1 MPRSRREQEIR
12 ADRADGYR
20 QGLQSQQTHEGKA
33 RGVGWCCRRAA
44 AHHRECS
51 YPSHRTGP
59 ISASGLTG
67 SEVVSPA
74 HIALAVLAFHC
85 AGKDKETIVEQIQ
98 GHTSAVSTFVP
109 RSTEAIN
116 CAKIFYGGG
125 CNYTSFLP
133 RGCSRTRSA
142 HPDGASSWSSNAHG
156 NARRKSLR
164 FVEQGADVPDE
175 LVRAVT
181 NGDATFLCG
190 AGVSFRVKLPSFKQ
204 LTERVYAR
212 LGEAPDDEAAEHNAI
227 ESEEYDRALRSLEKR
242 THRPGTPSRVRE
254 AVAQELSPPAVP
266 FPDHLALVELSRDRD
281 GRPRLLTTNFDTL
294 FERAAHDAGMLN
306 VPSYAGVSM
315 PRAGGDRDHGI
326 LHLHGRIADATLNLG
341 LTDLILTSA
350 DFGEAYLR
358 SGWASRYIE
367 DRMRLGTL
375 VLVGYGAEDAAMRL
389 LLETLDA
396 DRDRFRDLHDIYA
409 FELGTPISASI
420 WKAKGIKPIEF
431 SSYDAIYD
439 TLAEFARYAKQP
451 ADYRR
456 ERLGQ
461 ILGTGSVGGS

>member
-1 MPRSRREQEIR
+1 M
-12 ADRADGYR
+12 
-20 QGLQSQQTHEGKA
+20 
-33 RGVGWCCRRAA
+33 
-44 AHHRECS
+44 
-51 YPSHRTGP
+51 
-59 ISASGLTG
+59 
-67 SEVVSPA
+67 
-74 HIALAVLAFHC
+74 
-85 AGKDKETIVEQIQ
+85 
-98 GHTSAVSTFVP
+98 
-109 RSTEAIN
+109 
-116 CAKIFYGGG
+116 
-125 CNYTSFLP
+125 
-133 RGCSRTRSA
+133 
-142 HPDGASSWSSNAHG
+142 
-156 NARRKSLR
+156 R

-181 NGDATFLCG
+181 DGNATFLCG
-190 AGVSFRVKLPSFKQ
+190 AGVSFRVNLPSFKQ

-212 LGEAPDDEAAEHNAI
+212 LGEAPDDEPAERSAI
-227 ESEEYDRALRSLEKR
+227 ESKEYDRALRSLEKR
-242 THRPGTPSRVRE
+242 TRRPGTPSRVRE
-254 AVAQELSPPAVP
+254 AVAQELSAPAVP
-266 FPDHLALVELSRDRD
+266 FPDHLALLQLSRDRD

-294 FERAAHDAGMLN
+294 FERAAYDAGMLA

-326 LHLHGRIADATLNLG
+326 LHLHGRIADPTLNLD

-350 DFGEAYLR
+350 DFGDAYLR

-367 DRMRLGTL
+367 DRMRLGAL

-461 ILGTGSVGGS
+461 ILGTGPVGGS